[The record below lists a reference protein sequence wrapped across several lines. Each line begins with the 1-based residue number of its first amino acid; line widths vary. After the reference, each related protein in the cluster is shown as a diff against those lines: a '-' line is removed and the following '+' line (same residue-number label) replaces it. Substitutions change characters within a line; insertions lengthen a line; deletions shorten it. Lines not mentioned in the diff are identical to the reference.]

1 MKMLYFNFLSVLVVT
16 NQNITLWVYNHHDK
30 RFISFNLGER
40 RWKLK
45 IKDKIV
51 PNAIWE
57 I

>member
-1 MKMLYFNFLSVLVVT
+1 MKTLYFNFLSVLVVT